1 MKRWLGAAATAV
13 ALLGLTATA
22 SADGRWHG
30 GYRGD
35 HQRDFRGDWHGG
47 YRGHWR
53 GDDDDWHGHFY
64 LGLGPGW
71 GPWNPYWYPPANPY
85 YYSPAPVIVTP
96 PTTYI
101 QQEAPKQEHYWYY
114 CTDPKGYYPY
124 VKQCPPG
131 WMKVVPRAP
140 SQ

>member
-1 MKRWLGAAATAV
+1 MKRWLVAAATAV
-13 ALLGLTATA
+13 ALLGVATTAN
-22 SADGRWHG
+22 ADRRWHG
-30 GYRGD
+30 GFHR
-35 HQRDFRGDWHGG
+35 DWHGG
-47 YRGHWR
+47 FHRGWHH
-53 GDDDDWHGHFY
+53 DDDGWGGNFY

-71 GPWNPYWYPPANPY
+71 GGWNPYWYPPAY
-85 YYSPAPVIVTP
+85 YYSPPPQVIVQP

-101 QQEAPKQEHYWYY
+101 QQEPPKPEHYWYY